1 MKITALIPV
10 YQKPKR
16 VQSIVRTLLSD
27 RHAEKEIVV
36 VVDGEATK
44 EIKKAL
50 APFGK
55 RIKVRYN
62 HERLGKSTALNNV
75 ALEVSSDV
83 LLFLDNDIVLPAGG
97 TLLEELSDIMCSQDI
112 VELPKE
118 AITKSLISRMMGYE
132 FLSIAMTEFV
142 MAGLSGRSPSMNGAA
157 FAVRTALFRKLR
169 GFRQVFHE
177 DMDFAARAFRDGA
190 RFSYPPRLKVKN
202 EVPDTI
208 GDWLTQRKRWAL
220 NNILWLKE
228 NFFIVVLHMFKSPSF
243 FLSAMLLFLPF
254 IAYLVMFLTL
264 KQLRIT
270 AILPIIFMTV
280 QQYHVIAGLFLW
292 LTHIDLIFVEGIIP
306 TAGAILFSGV
316 LTGAFARV
324 LNFRFNPLEYLLF
337 YFIYSPIWLI
347 ANAVMWIVVL
357 LRIDIKHDWKV

>member
-16 VQSIVRTLLSD
+16 AEGIIRTLLAD
-27 RHAEKEIVV
+27 RYADKEIIV

-44 EIKKAL
+44 EIRHAL
-50 APFGK
+50 KHFGRK
-55 RIKVRYN
+55 ISVRYN
-62 HERLGKSTALNNV
+62 RTRLGKSKALNKA
-75 ALEVSSDV
+75 ALTLKTDV

-97 TLLEELSDIMCSQDI
+97 SLLSDLADIMQRHDI
-112 VELPKE
+112 AELPKE
-118 AITKSLISRMMGYE
+118 AITHSLISRMMGYE

-157 FAVRTALFRKLR
+157 FAVQSRLFKKLG

-177 DMDFAARAFRDGA
+177 DMDFAARAFRTGA

-202 EVPDTI
+202 EVPDTL
-208 GDWLTQRKRWAL
+208 GDWLVQRKRWAL

-228 NFFIVVLHMFKSPSF
+228 NFFIVLLHMFKSPSF
-243 FLSAMLLFLPF
+243 FLSAILLFLPF
-254 IAYLVMFLTL
+254 IAYLVMFLML

-292 LTHIDLIFVEGIIP
+292 VTHIDLIFVEGIFP
-306 TAGAILFSGV
+306 TVGAILFSGA
-316 LTGAFARV
+316 LTAAFARI

-347 ANAVMWIVVL
+347 ANAVMWVIVL
-357 LRIDIKHDWKV
+357 LRIDIKLDWKV